1 MAIARGHHEYLE
13 AQLAALPHLPAVER
27 LTPRVI
33 RILGGNPSKYHLQGT
48 NTYLLGT
55 GRERLLIDTGQ
66 GIPIW
71 IETLSEVL
79 KQENAVVTQA
89 LLTHW
94 HLDHVTGSRDLRK
107 VSPSTKY
114 YKNSPDD
121 GQEEIQD
128 GQVFTVEGATVRALH
143 TPGHAFDH
151 MCFLF
156 KEEDAIFT
164 GDNVLGHG
172 TTVFSDL
179 GAYMESLQRML
190 DQGMVGVAYPG
201 HGAVI
206 ADAKR
211 KISEYIRHRMRRE
224 EQIVKV
230 MEEWKEDKKMRA
242 VGGDLG
248 LTALDIVNVIY
259 TSVGP
264 ELRLAAAKGAVQ
276 VLEKLEGE
284 GKVKKEDC
292 GGQRK
297 WFLAD
302 RPSL

>member
-1 MAIARGHHEYLE
+1 MAIAREHDEYLE
-13 AQLAALPHLPAVER
+13 AQLATLPHLPAIER

-66 GIPIW
+66 GVPIW
-71 IETLSEVL
+71 IETLSDVL
-79 KQENAVVTQA
+79 TRENAIVTQA

-94 HLDHVTGSRDLRK
+94 HLDHVTGSRDLRRL
-107 VSPSTKY
+107 SPSTRY

-121 GQEEIQD
+121 GQEDIHD
-128 GQVFTVEGATVRALH
+128 GQVFSVEGATVRALH
-143 TPGHAFDH
+143 TPGHTFDH

-156 KEEDAIFT
+156 QEEDAIFT

-179 GAYMESLQRML
+179 GAYMKSLQRML
-190 DQGMVGVAYPG
+190 DQGMTGVAYPG
-201 HGAVI
+201 HGALIGDARKKI
-206 ADAKR
+206 A
-211 KISEYIRHRMRRE
+211 EYIRHRMRRE

-230 MEEWKEDKKMRA
+230 LEEKRNS
-242 VGGDLG
+242 GGDLA
-248 LTALDIVNVIY
+248 LSALDIVNVIY

-276 VLEKLEGE
+276 VLEKLEAE
-284 GKVKKEDC
+284 GKVGREDC
-292 GGQRK
+292 GEQKK
-297 WFLAD
+297 WFSAD
-302 RPSL
+302 QPSL

>member
-27 LTPRVI
+27 LTPT
-33 RILGGNPSKYHLQGT
+33 PQKFHLQGT

-71 IETLSEVL
+71 IETLSDVL
-79 KQENAVVTQA
+79 TRENAVVTQA

-107 VSPSTKY
+107 LSPSTKY

-121 GQEEIQD
+121 GQEDIHD
-128 GQVFTVEGATVRALH
+128 GQVFSVEGATVRALH
-143 TPGHAFDH
+143 TPGHSFDH
-151 MCFLF
+151 MCFLLE
-156 KEEDAIFT
+156 EEDAIFT

-179 GAYMESLQRML
+179 GAYMKSLQRML
-190 DQGMVGVAYPG
+190 DQGMAGVAYPG
-201 HGAVI
+201 HGALI
-206 ADAKR
+206 ASARD
-211 KISEYIRHRMRRE
+211 KIAEYIRHRMRRE

-230 MEEWKEDKKMRA
+230 LEENKGGKRNP
-242 VGGDLG
+242 GGDLG

-276 VLEKLEGE
+276 VLEKLEAE
-284 GKVKKEDC
+284 GKVGKEDH
-292 GGQRK
+292 GGQKK

-302 RPSL
+302 RPGV

>member
-1 MAIARGHHEYLE
+1 MAIVRGHDEYLE
-13 AQLAALPHLPAVER
+13 AQLATLPHLPAVER

-71 IETLSEVL
+71 IETLSGVL
-79 KQENAVVTQA
+79 TRENAIVTQA

-94 HLDHVTGSRDLRK
+94 HLDHVTGSRDLRRL
-107 VSPSTKY
+107 SPSTKY
-114 YKNSPDD
+114 YKNSPDE
-121 GQEEIQD
+121 GQEDIHD
-128 GQVFTVEGATVRALH
+128 GQVFSVEGATIRALH

-156 KEEDAIFT
+156 QEEDAIFT

-190 DQGMVGVAYPG
+190 DQDMTGVAYPG
-201 HGAVI
+201 HGALVEN
-206 ADAKR
+206 AR
-211 KISEYIRHRMRRE
+211 GKIVEYIRHRMRRE

-230 MEEWKEDKKMRA
+230 LEEERNSGKDS
-242 VGGDLG
+242 G
-248 LTALDIVNVIY
+248 LTALDIVSVIY

-276 VLEKLEGE
+276 VLEKLETE
-284 GKVKKEDC
+284 GKVGRKDC
-292 GGQRK
+292 EGRRT
-297 WFLAD
+297 WFLSNQ
-302 RPSL
+302 PSL

>member
-1 MAIARGHHEYLE
+1 MAIARGHNEYLE
-13 AQLAALPHLPAVER
+13 AQLATLPHLPAVER

-71 IETLSEVL
+71 IETLSDVL
-79 KQENAVVTQA
+79 ARENAIVTQA

-107 VSPSTKY
+107 VSPSTRY

-121 GQEEIQD
+121 GQEDIHD
-128 GQVFTVEGATVRALH
+128 GQVFSVEGASVRALY
-143 TPGHAFDH
+143 TPGHSFDH
-151 MCFLF
+151 MCFLLE
-156 KEEDAIFT
+156 EEDAIFT

-179 GAYMESLQRML
+179 GAYMKSLQRML
-190 DQGMVGVAYPG
+190 DQGMAGVAYPG
-201 HGAVI
+201 HGALIGDARGKI
-206 ADAKR
+206 A
-211 KISEYIRHRMRRE
+211 EYIRHRMRRE

-230 MEEWKEDKKMRA
+230 LEEKRNP
-242 VGGDLG
+242 VGGSG
-248 LTALDIVNVIY
+248 LTALDIVGVIY
-259 TSVGP
+259 TSIGP

-276 VLEKLEGE
+276 VLEKLETE
-284 GKVKKEDC
+284 GKVRMEDC

-297 WFLAD
+297 WFLANH
-302 RPSL
+302 PSP